1 MRSTA
6 VTFSL
11 SFPAARRRLLDTTAV
26 AFSGQLTAA
35 LLAVLPSSL
44 SSTNL
49 LIGATDAAKLH
60 WSITV
65 VCDSP
70 VVVQDVVAATT
81 FIPSLENAIG
91 GTVALETPPAIVVRQ
106 TPVPSPPPSPPPPM
120 SPPYIPEP
128 PFSPPASP
136 PSPPPRHPPTP
147 PMEAYEAG
155 LTHEAQSAVPAEQG
169 ATLSHEM
176 LWVIIIAVIMT
187 ILVLFCAALYYCGV
201 KSKRHP
207 FIARTSSPDDIVG
220 RPQSFRRPPAHYPP
234 GTDNNQPINP
244 DLEGTLLATP
254 PQRAA
259 DATNPMTLI
268 ELGMSLERQR
278 SAERSPARG
287 TTPPQNDGVQQALAL
302 INEVR
307 GLAESLSPRQSRSPP
322 APRGPLATASSS
334 RAIINPAQQPGRVSP
349 REEPRLSFE
358 GDEDSRI

>member
-1 MRSTA
+1 
-6 VTFSL
+6 
-11 SFPAARRRLLDTTAV
+11 
-26 AFSGQLTAA
+26 
-35 LLAVLPSSL
+35 
-44 SSTNL
+44 
-49 LIGATDAAKLH
+49 
-60 WSITV
+60 
-65 VCDSP
+65 
-70 VVVQDVVAATT
+70 
-81 FIPSLENAIG
+81 
-91 GTVALETPPAIVVRQ
+91 
-106 TPVPSPPPSPPPPM
+106 
-120 SPPYIPEP
+120 
-128 PFSPPASP
+128 
-136 PSPPPRHPPTP
+136 
-147 PMEAYEAG
+147 MEAYEAG

-220 RPQSFRRPPAHYPP
+220 RPSQFRRPPAHYPP

>member
-1 MRSTA
+1 MPPKRRGDETSGAEAKKRKSWTPAEESQLRTLVAELGPGAWPAIAQRLGTGRSATAVDQHWRKSAASAPSFNFAAMWSVSESSGASGSTA
-6 VTFSL
+6 T
-11 SFPAARRRLLDTTAV
+11 R
-26 AFSGQLTAA
+26 
-35 LLAVLPSSL
+35 
-44 SSTNL
+44 
-49 LIGATDAAKLH
+49 
-60 WSITV
+60 
-65 VCDSP
+65 
-70 VVVQDVVAATT
+70 
-81 FIPSLENAIG
+81 
-91 GTVALETPPAIVVRQ
+91 
-106 TPVPSPPPSPPPPM
+106 
-120 SPPYIPEP
+120 
-128 PFSPPASP
+128 
-136 PSPPPRHPPTP
+136 
-147 PMEAYEAG
+147 
-155 LTHEAQSAVPAEQG
+155 
-169 ATLSHEM
+169 
-176 LWVIIIAVIMT
+176 
-187 ILVLFCAALYYCGV
+187 
-201 KSKRHP
+201 
-207 FIARTSSPDDIVG
+207 
-220 RPQSFRRPPAHYPP
+220 SFRRPPAHYPP